1 MIPRFSALPLLL
13 LAIGL
18 AGCDVNINIQSCSGK
33 QICISQ
39 GKQGKGEQIVG
50 SGTISTE
57 TRTVSSFTA
66 VRFEGAGRVV
76 IESGDTDSVTVSS
89 DDNVLPKI
97 TTGTRSGVLV
107 LGIAANTGIIA
118 NELLYRVTVKDL
130 RAIDAAGAGTLQA
143 SKLASKALTVTVA
156 GSSSLQ
162 LSGKVADL
170 KLLISGSGIINAAEL
185 VAERANVVL
194 SGSGSTSVDV
204 QESLDTVIS
213 GSGNVTYTGTP
224 KLVTTISGS
233 GKVRPKAAS

>member
-18 AGCDVNINIQSCSGK
+18 AGCDVNIQSCSGK
-33 QICISQ
+33 QICIS
-39 GKQGKGEQIVG
+39 QGKGEQIVG

-57 TRTVSSFTA
+57 TRAVSSFTA
-66 VRFEGAGRVV
+66 VRFESAGRVV

-89 DDNVLPKI
+89 DDNLLSKI

-156 GSSSLQ
+156 GPSTLQ

-170 KLLISGSGIINAAEL
+170 KLVISGPGIINAADL

-224 KLVTTISGS
+224 KLVTKISGS
-233 GKVRPKAAS
+233 GTVKPKAAS